1 MASIYDSADIYDII
15 EDDTRYEMY
24 VKHWE
29 KVLEGKDVKSMLDVS
44 IGTGSVTIPLLDKG
58 ISVSGSDLSES
69 MLANCKKKIEA
80 KGFEADLRRSD
91 FRDLSCWD
99 NRTFDMVAST
109 GNSLAYVSNDDAAK
123 ALHEMD
129 KHVKEGGFLYID
141 IRNWDKIVSEK
152 TRFYIYDPFFVG
164 DSRLNLI
171 QVWDHNAD
179 GTVTFNLLYTFEKEN
194 KIYRREKFEEHYIP
208 LSKSIILNTLEEMG
222 YHDVTVMA
230 FPAQCKYEDIEKV
243 DWFTILAQK

>member
-29 KVLEGKDVKSMLDVS
+29 KVLGGKDIKSILDVS
-44 IGTGSVTIPLLDKG
+44 IGTGSVTLPVMDRE
-58 ISVSGSDLSES
+58 ISLSGSDLSES
-69 MLANCKKKIEA
+69 MLANCRKKIEA
-80 KGFEADLRRSD
+80 KGFNTDLKCSD
-91 FRDLSCWD
+91 FRDLSCWGD
-99 NRTFDMVAST
+99 RTFDMVAST

-123 ALHEMD
+123 ALREMD
-129 KHVKEGGFLYID
+129 KHVNEGGYIYID

-152 TRFYIYDPFFVG
+152 TRFYVYDPFFVG
-164 DSRLNLI
+164 DTRLNLI

-194 KIYRREKFEEHYIP
+194 RIYRKEKFEEHYIP
-208 LSKSIILNTLEEMG
+208 LSKNIILKTLEEMG
-222 YHDVTVMA
+222 YHDVSVMG
-230 FPAQCKYEDIEKV
+230 FPSQRTYDDIDKV
-243 DWFTILAQK
+243 DWFTIVAQK

>member
-29 KVLEGKDVKSMLDVS
+29 KVLGGKDIKSILDVS
-44 IGTGSVTIPLLDKG
+44 IGTGSVTLPVMDRE
-58 ISVSGSDLSES
+58 ISLSGSDLSES
-69 MLANCKKKIEA
+69 MLANCRKKIEA
-80 KGFEADLRRSD
+80 KGFNPDLKCSD
-91 FRDLSCWD
+91 FRDLSCWGD
-99 NRTFDMVAST
+99 RTFDMVAST

-123 ALHEMD
+123 SLREMD
-129 KHVKEGGFLYID
+129 KHVNEGGYIYID

-152 TRFYIYDPFFVG
+152 TRFYVYDPFFVG
-164 DSRLNLI
+164 DTRLNLI

-194 KIYRREKFEEHYIP
+194 RIYRKEKFEEDYIP
-208 LSKSIILNTLEEMG
+208 LSKNIILKTLEEMG
-222 YHDVTVMA
+222 YHDVSVMG
-230 FPAQCKYEDIEKV
+230 FPSQRTYDDIDKV
-243 DWFTILAQK
+243 DWFTIVAQK

>member
-29 KVLEGKDVKSMLDVS
+29 KVLGGKDIKSILDVS
-44 IGTGSVTIPLLDKG
+44 IGTGSVTLPVMDREILL
-58 ISVSGSDLSES
+58 SGSDLSES
-69 MLANCKKKIEA
+69 MLANCRKKIEA
-80 KGFEADLRRSD
+80 KGFNPDLKCSD
-91 FRDLSCWD
+91 FRNLSCWGD
-99 NRTFDMVAST
+99 LTFDMVAST

-123 ALHEMD
+123 ALREMD
-129 KHVKEGGFLYID
+129 KHVNEGGYIYID

-152 TRFYIYDPFFVG
+152 TRFYVYDPFFVG
-164 DSRLNLI
+164 DTRLNLI

-194 KIYRREKFEEHYIP
+194 RIYRKEKFEEHYIP
-208 LSKSIILNTLEEMG
+208 LSKNIILKTLEEMG
-222 YHDVTVMA
+222 YHDVSVMG
-230 FPAQCKYEDIEKV
+230 FPSQRTYDDIDKV
-243 DWFTILAQK
+243 DWFTIVAQK